1 VYFFGY
7 VICVLVCVHKGAL
20 AGGIL
25 GFAFPMWLSIG
36 TYATKPNV
44 MKPMVK
50 SVACCGISNRTSSLT
65 TLIAGVTAMNTTVSM
80 ITPKPE
86 MYD

>member
-1 VYFFGY
+1 
-7 VICVLVCVHKGAL
+7 
-20 AGGIL
+20 
-25 GFAFPMWLSIG
+25 
-36 TYATKPNV
+36 
-44 MKPMVK
+44 MVK